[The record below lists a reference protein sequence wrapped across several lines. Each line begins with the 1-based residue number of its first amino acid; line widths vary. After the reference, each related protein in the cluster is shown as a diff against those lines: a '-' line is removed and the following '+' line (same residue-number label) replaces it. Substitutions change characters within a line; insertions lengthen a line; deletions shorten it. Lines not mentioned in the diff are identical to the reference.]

1 MSVESNGIVYRLL
14 LGLVVGASLMVG
26 LISHAYIVSASRVLG
41 ELVEQQERTRRG
53 VALNSVIATLP
64 AIEAAKLF
72 DMALQQVDPSLQPEI
87 RRRVG
92 GCACSACDSR
102 RAASPRLSSDPHPR
116 SMIRQRAAAG
126 PPGTGGTAPRGR
138 GTSR

>member
-14 LGLVVGASLMVG
+14 LVLVVGASLMVG

-87 RRRVG
+87 RRRVLVPG
-92 GCACSACDSR
+92 VPEV
-102 RAASPRLSSDPHPR
+102 SPRSYAR
-116 SMIRQRAAAG
+116 
-126 PPGTGGTAPRGR
+126 
-138 GTSR
+138 